1 MKLSEIIAARE
12 KAKEKASQGQGSAPD
27 ETATM
32 SVGGKSAIKVVRTR
46 ETPNPNSL
54 QFVLNTQILDHG
66 NKSYAAKKDCGED
79 PLGTALFKIQGVGN
93 VFVMENFVTVT
104 KDESEGW
111 NLLRDRIWKTIDKHA
126 SIYKVVDR
134 RGLENIDVE
143 NFSSLSKEDQLKAVE
158 MVLNRSIRS
167 NLAKDGGGVEVKGIE
182 ANVVSIQYH
191 GACGSCST
199 STSGTLK
206 YIQGQLKQQLHPN
219 IEVKS
224 I

>member
-12 KAKEKASQGQGSAPD
+12 KAKEKVSQGQGDTPEAS
-27 ETATM
+27 M

-54 QFVLNTQILDHG
+54 QFVLNAQILDHG
-66 NKSYAAKKDCGED
+66 NKSYAAKKDCAED
-79 PLGTALFKIQGVGN
+79 PLGKALFNVQGVGN

-104 KDESEGW
+104 KEESEGW
-111 NLLRDRIWKTIDKHA
+111 NLLRDRVWKTIDKHA
-126 SIYKVVDR
+126 RIYKVVDR

-199 STSGTLK
+199 STTGTLK
-206 YIQGQLKQQLHPN
+206 YIQNQLKQQLHPN
-219 IEVKS
+219 IEVQS

>member
-1 MKLSEIIAARE
+1 MFQTWTDLLGGAHANLYGDASFWRTDDHFYHAQGFAHVMYYLTQALRLEYASELRE
-12 KAKEKASQGQGSAPD
+12 R
-27 ETATM
+27 ATVLELLDQVED
-32 SVGGKSAIKVVRTR
+32 SLGK
-46 ETPNPNSL
+46 
-54 QFVLNTQILDHG
+54 
-66 NKSYAAKKDCGED
+66 
-79 PLGTALFKIQGVGN
+79 ALFNIQGVGN

-111 NLLRDRIWKTIDKHA
+111 NLLRDRVWKTIDKHA
-126 SIYKVVDR
+126 CIYKVVDR

-143 NFSSLSKEDQLKAVE
+143 NFPSLSKEDQLKAVE

-199 STSGTLK
+199 SSTGTLK